1 MKIKIKGTGSA
12 VPKLRVTND
21 DLSKLMDTSDE
32 WIRSRTGIGARHLA
46 VEETTTGLAVA
57 AAKEALKDAEMTAE
71 ELDLIIAATVTADKF
86 LPNLS
91 CEVQS
96 ALGAKNAVAF
106 DLNAACSGFLFAL
119 NTVQMYL
126 ENGVYKKALVIGAET
141 LSKIMDWN
149 DRSTC
154 VLFGDGA
161 GAAVVA
167 AELEDENSAGNQDD
181 VVDSEV
187 DCKMVQA
194 DDADSEMNCKMAQ
207 ADDADYRTNCK
218 AMQPEASDKSGIL
231 SMVQG
236 SDGARGEVLR
246 CDNRPVNN
254 PFAVNDTKL
263 SYVSMNG
270 QEVYKFA
277 VKTVPKVI
285 EEAVKKAG
293 LEVEDID
300 LFVLHQANLRII
312 ESVAKRLH
320 QPMEKFPTNLEE
332 CGNISAASV
341 PILLDNINKHGMIC
355 EGKKI
360 VLAGFGA
367 GLTWGATVLVW

>member
-1 MKIKIKGTGSA
+1 MKIKIRGTGSA

-57 AAKEALKDAEMTAE
+57 AAKEALKDAGMTAE

-96 ALGAKNAVAF
+96 ALGAENAVAF

-126 ENGVYKKALVIGAET
+126 ENGIYKKALVIGAET

-149 DRSTC
+149 DRGTC

-167 AELEDENSAGNQDD
+167 AEEEVENQD
-181 VVDSEV
+181 
-187 DCKMVQA
+187 A
-194 DDADSEMNCKMAQ
+194 ADS
-207 ADDADYRTNCK
+207 RTNCK
-218 AMQPEASDKSGIL
+218 AMQPGAADKSGIL

-254 PFAVNDTKL
+254 PFAVNDSKL

>member
-57 AAKEALKDAEMTAE
+57 AAKEALKDAGMTAE

-96 ALGAKNAVAF
+96 ALGAENAVAF

-126 ENGVYKKALVIGAET
+126 ENGIYKKALVIGAET

-149 DRSTC
+149 DRGTC

-167 AELEDENSAGNQDD
+167 AEEEVENQD
-181 VVDSEV
+181 
-187 DCKMVQA
+187 A
-194 DDADSEMNCKMAQ
+194 ADS
-207 ADDADYRTNCK
+207 RTNCK
-218 AMQPEASDKSGIL
+218 AMQPGASDKSGIL

-254 PFAVNDTKL
+254 PFAVNDSKL

>member
-1 MKIKIKGTGSA
+1 MEIRIIGTGSA
-12 VPKLRVTND
+12 LPARRVTNE
-21 DLSKLMDTSDE
+21 DLSHIMDTSDE
-32 WIRSRTGIGARHLA
+32 WIKSRTGIRARHLA
-46 VEETTTGLAVA
+46 VEETTTGLATE
-57 AAKEALKDAEMTAE
+57 AAKKALHQADVQPE
-71 ELDLIIAATVTADKF
+71 ELDVIIAATVTADKF

-119 NTVQMYL
+119 DVARRYL
-126 ENGVYKKALVIGAET
+126 EDGTHKKALVIGAET
-141 LSKIMDWN
+141 LSKIMDWQ

-161 GAAVVA
+161 GAAV
-167 AELEDENSAGNQDD
+167 LSACEETG
-181 VVDSEV
+181 E
-187 DCKMVQA
+187 K
-194 DDADSEMNCKMAQ
+194 
-207 ADDADYRTNCK
+207 R
-218 AMQPEASDKSGIL
+218 GIL
-231 SMVQG
+231 STVQG
-236 SDGARGEVLR
+236 SDGSRGEVLC
-246 CDNRPVNN
+246 CDNRPVSN
-254 PFAVNDTKL
+254 PYTAKYENTL

-277 VKTVPKVI
+277 VKTVPEVI
-285 EEAVKKAG
+285 KEAVAAAG
-293 LEVEDID
+293 LTVEEID
-300 LFVLHQANLRII
+300 HFLLHQANYRII

-341 PILLDNINKHGMIC
+341 PILLDNENNHGMIKKG
-355 EGKKI
+355 EKI

-367 GLTWGATVLVW
+367 GLTWGAAVLVW

>member
-57 AAKEALKDAEMTAE
+57 AAKEALKDAGMTAE

-96 ALGAKNAVAF
+96 ALGAENAVAF

-126 ENGVYKKALVIGAET
+126 ENGIYKKALVIGAET

-161 GAAVVA
+161 GAAVVTA
-167 AELEDENSAGNQDD
+167 EDENVDGHSAVTSGK
-181 VVDSEV
+181 S
-187 DCKMVQA
+187 
-194 DDADSEMNCKMAQ
+194 DAGM
-207 ADDADYRTNCK
+207 
-218 AMQPEASDKSGIL
+218 MQTGAVSRINKSGIL

-254 PFAVNDTKL
+254 PFAANDSKL
-263 SYVSMNG
+263 SYLSL
-270 QEVYKFA
+270 
-277 VKTVPKVI
+277 I
-285 EEAVKKAG
+285 H
-293 LEVEDID
+293 I
-300 LFVLHQANLRII
+300 
-312 ESVAKRLH
+312 
-320 QPMEKFPTNLEE
+320 
-332 CGNISAASV
+332 
-341 PILLDNINKHGMIC
+341 
-355 EGKKI
+355 
-360 VLAGFGA
+360 
-367 GLTWGATVLVW
+367 